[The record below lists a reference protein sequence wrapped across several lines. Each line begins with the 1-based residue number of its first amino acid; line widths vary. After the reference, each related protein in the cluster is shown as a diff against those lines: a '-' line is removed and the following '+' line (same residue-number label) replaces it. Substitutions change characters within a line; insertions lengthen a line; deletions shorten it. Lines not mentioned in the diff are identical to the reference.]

1 MGWNIIKNETCT
13 SFRKDGKIHPLK
25 RYVLKRA
32 FNTLEENIFEIIKD
46 IDEVTVL

>member
-1 MGWNIIKNETCT
+1 MGWNIIKMKPVLRFEKMAK
-13 SFRKDGKIHPLK
+13 FILLK